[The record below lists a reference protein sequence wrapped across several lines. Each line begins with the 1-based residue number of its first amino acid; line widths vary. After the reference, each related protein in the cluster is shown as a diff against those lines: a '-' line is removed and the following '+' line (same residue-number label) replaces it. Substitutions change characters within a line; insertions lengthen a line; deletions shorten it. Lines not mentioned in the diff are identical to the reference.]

1 MFGALGTHRP
11 KSLHQAI
18 DCNVLTPLTEMIG
31 RGSEKERELVASL
44 LLVMMTANEKAW
56 RAAKSSPLVS
66 KVFSLAASSK
76 KKGSS
81 ASASTS
87 GEMLQ

>member
-1 MFGALGTHRP
+1 
-11 KSLHQAI
+11 
-18 DCNVLTPLTEMIG
+18 MIG

-87 GEMLQ
+87 GEMLQEVAKCLNFEGTHEELSDHMLEISKPK